1 MKTADPKPTLLS
13 QYKPPN
19 HRIDNIFLTFKLH
32 PTRTI
37 VTSKMTITP
46 IKKSKLFLDGS
57 ELKLKSISL
66 NGLDYLSKA
75 NIQKQGLYFN
85 SSDLPG
91 KPYILEI
98 VTEINP
104 EKNTSLEGLYI
115 SNGMYCTQCEAEGF
129 RKITYYQDRPD
140 IMAKFKVRVESDL
153 PVRLSNGNKTNETK
167 NWSEWE
173 DPWPKPSY
181 LFALVAGE
189 LLSFDDHFVTKSGKK
204 IALKIWVR
212 EEDINKCAFA
222 MDALKRSIS
231 WDEVNYG
238 REYDLDIFQIV
249 AVNDFNMGAME
260 NKGLNIFNSKYV
272 LASPETAT
280 DSDYQF
286 IEGIIA
292 HEYFHNWTG
301 NRITCRD
308 WFQLSLKEGLT
319 VFRDQQFSSDQNS
332 YSVQRIKD
340 VIQLRNRQFAEDSGP
355 LSHPVRPQKYTEIN
369 NFYTATIY
377 EKGAELISMLHKLVG
392 PKAYKETLN
401 LYFERHDGE
410 ACTIDEWI
418 KVFEDYNKID
428 LEQFKLWYDHA
439 GTPIVTVNE
448 KFENETYT
456 LKFQQQLNKKNKNP
470 KPFLIP
476 ISFGLLNQQGTEI
489 IQTKVLKLH
498 KKEQEFK
505 FENIKTKPFPS
516 ILRDFSAPV
525 IINHKTTDEH
535 NAFMLKYD
543 TNEFNQWEFGQKLAR
558 SSVLQ
563 TILKGAKINSL
574 FANSIKD
581 ILNNTNLDCGFKAL
595 LLKLPT
601 HDSLT
606 EDILKLKKVPDP
618 IKIHQAL
625 HSTQLELAQT
635 LQSNLDDLL
644 SELIPFNDNE
654 LIKVGVGERALYAS
668 LLKLNTF
675 LDGGKLAYERFN
687 EAKNMTDIQA
697 AFIPLMST
705 KFRPQAIRQFYK
717 AWKTD
722 RLVIDKWFALQ
733 IIYCNPNDATEIA
746 KKLSAHKDFDFK
758 NPNRV
763 RSLISSFCSG
773 NPAGFHDLTGN
784 GYKFTADWIIT
795 IDKINP
801 QTAAKLCTAFQ
812 SWKNYDK
819 NRQNKS
825 KEQLNRILL
834 TENLSRDTKEMID
847 RIVSKA

>member
-1 MKTADPKPTLLS
+1 MKTANQKPTLLS
-13 QYKPPN
+13 DYKSPN
-19 HRIDNIFLTFKLH
+19 HRIDSVFLTFKLH

-46 IKKSKLFLDGS
+46 LKKSKLFLDGI
-57 ELKLKSISL
+57 ELKLKSINL
-66 NGLDYLSKA
+66 NGSDYLSKV
-75 NIQKQGLYFN
+75 NIQERGLYLG
-85 SSDLPG
+85 STDLPD
-91 KPYILEI
+91 KPFILEI

-104 EKNTSLEGLYI
+104 KDNTSLEGLYI

-140 IMAKFKVRVESDL
+140 IMSKFKVRVESDL

-167 NWSEWE
+167 DWSEWE

-181 LFALVAGE
+181 LFALVAGK
-189 LLSFDDHFVTKSGKK
+189 LLSFDDHFVTKSGKR
-204 IALKIWVR
+204 IILKIWVR

-222 MDALKRSIS
+222 MDALKRSMS
-231 WDEVNYG
+231 WDEINYD

-280 DSDYQF
+280 DSDYRF

-319 VFRDQQFSSDQNS
+319 VFRDQQFSADENS
-332 YSVQRIKD
+332 YSVQRIND

-377 EKGAELISMLHKLVG
+377 EKGAELINMLHKLVG

-410 ACTIDEWI
+410 ACTIDDWI
-418 KVFEDYNKID
+418 KVFEDHNKMD
-428 LEQFKLWYDHA
+428 LEQFKLWYDQA
-439 GTPIVTVNE
+439 GTPIVTVDE
-448 KFENETYT
+448 RYENETYT
-456 LKFQQQLNKKNKNP
+456 LKLCQQLGKKNKNS
-470 KPFLIP
+470 KPLLIP
-476 ISFGLLNQQGTEI
+476 ISFGLLNKQGTEI
-489 IQTKVLKLH
+489 VGTKVLTLFE
-498 KKEQEFK
+498 KEQEFK
-505 FENIKTKPFPS
+505 FDNIKTKPFPS
-516 ILRDFSAPV
+516 ILRDFSAPI

-535 NAFMLKYD
+535 NAFMLRHD
-543 TNEFNQWEFGQKLAR
+543 TNEFNKWEFGQKLAR
-558 SSVLQ
+558 TSVLQ
-563 TILKGAKINSL
+563 TILKGTEINSL
-574 FANSIKD
+574 FASSIKD
-581 ILNNTNLDCGFKAL
+581 ILSDKNLDAGFKAL

-601 HDSLT
+601 YDSLI
-606 EDILKLKKVPDP
+606 EDIIKLNKIPDP
-618 IKIHQAL
+618 VKIHQAL
-625 HSTQLELAQT
+625 QSTQVELAQI
-635 LQSNLDDLL
+635 LHNDFNELL
-644 SELIPFNDNE
+644 SELTPFNDSK
-654 LIKVGVGERALYAS
+654 LIKIGSGKRDLYAT

-675 LDGGKLAYERFN
+675 VDGGKLAYVRFN

-705 KFRPQAIRQFYK
+705 KFRHQAVNQFYE

-722 RLVIDKWFALQ
+722 KLVIDKWFALQ
-733 IIYCNPNDATEIA
+733 TIYSDPENVIENV
-746 KKLSAHKDFDFK
+746 KKLSTHIDFAFR

-773 NPAGFHDLTGN
+773 NPAGFHDFSGN
-784 GYKFTADWIIT
+784 GYKFTADWVIK

-801 QTAAKLCTAFQ
+801 QTAARLCTAFQ
-812 SWKNYDK
+812 SWRKYDT

-825 KEQLNRILL
+825 NEQLNRILL
-834 TENLSRDTKEMID
+834 TANLSRDTKEMID
-847 RIVSKA
+847 RILSKA

>member
-204 IALKIWVR
+204 ISLKIWVR

-222 MDALKRSIS
+222 MDALKRSMS

-456 LKFQQQLNKKNKNP
+456 LKFQQQLNKKNKNQ

-535 NAFMLKYD
+535 NALMLKYD

-717 AWKTD
+717 AWKND

-784 GYKFTADWIIT
+784 GYKFTAHWIIK
-795 IDKINP
+795 IDRINP

-812 SWKNYDK
+812 SWKNYDTD
-819 NRQNKS
+819 RQNKL
-825 KEQLNRILL
+825 KKQLNRILL
-834 TENLSRDTKEMID
+834 TKNLSRDTKEMID